1 MELPDN
7 GDEPV
12 WTTKFFHD
20 PPEAISANSV
30 EGLGQVDERGVEA
43 PVLLDTLLLQLACSK
58 DHISRRAARSKA
70 TLALGKKTIL
80 KVHQQ
85 AVEKEAGQDFPGD
98 GKKGYPAVVVT

>member
-43 PVLLDTLLLQLACSK
+43 PVLLDTLLQLACSK
-58 DHISRRAARSKA
+58 DHISRPAARSKA
-70 TLALGKKTIL
+70 TLALGKTTIF

-85 AVEKEAGQDFPGD
+85 VVEKDAGQDFPGD
-98 GKKGYPAVVVT
+98 GKKGYLAVVVT